1 MVVTTR
7 KVVLYMAYPKNPG
20 RALSMQDRYAGCKD
34 DPHTAG
40 KNSRKAK
47 GCRILLPAVRSCLC
61 VAPIPEKKPTPQT
74 REAEQALCSFG
85 LQQIC
90 PVKKDRDAQ
99 GVALIVASLG
109 VEEVEQILAW
119 LEGGKTLAWYL
130 YLFAC
135 VGVATGVPFIFL
147 GLSGAQSADFHP
159 VPPGEGIGYGI
170 EKGIDDAD
178 GMGQRKVVFLGQQK
192 IQVTLVH
199 QYAAV
204 VYRHKSH
211 KGQACGRLLPL
222 LFLKGE

>member
-7 KVVLYMAYPKNPG
+7 KVVPYMAYPKNPG

-47 GCRILLPAVRSCLC
+47 GCRILLPAVRSCLW

-90 PVKKDRDAQ
+90 PVKKDREAQ

-147 GLSGAQSADFHP
+147 GLPGAQSADFHP
-159 VPPGEGIGYGI
+159 VPLVRELAM
-170 EKGIDDAD
+170 ELK
-178 GMGQRKVVFLGQQK
+178 KVSTMLMEWVSERSYSLDSRR
-192 IQVTLVH
+192 
-199 QYAAV
+199 Y
-204 VYRHKSH
+204 KS
-211 KGQACGRLLPL
+211 L
-222 LFLKGE
+222 LFINMRQ